1 MTPPRNLPETEPE
14 APRSGHG
21 APCVDCPAT
30 RIGCFESLV
39 PAVSERDS
47 YGARGSVASAACAFV
62 RSTLTARAPLPPAWA
77 ERHAFVLVRRGV
89 LVRVRGDAS
98 GETAAIDCAGPGAYV
113 AMPSGGEPRDLGYA
127 ATDLMVCLCPRD
139 VAEHFLAHDPAH
151 ARDVITGMGQALER
165 MERLAFARAQSTAER
180 RVATLLAAIADT
192 MAPPRR
198 KERLPHGLQQRDLA
212 RLAGVRHESFCRV
225 LGELERR
232 GLVRRDRDG
241 LEILDHDGLALAA

>member
-1 MTPPRNLPETEPE
+1 MTPPRNPLETEPDV
-14 APRSGHG
+14 PRSSHG

-30 RIGCFESLV
+30 RIGCFGSLV
-39 PAVSERDS
+39 PAVSERE
-47 YGARGSVASAACAFV
+47 AFPPTHTACAFV
-62 RSTLTARAPLPPAWA
+62 RSTLTARAPLPLAWA

-98 GETAAIDCAGPGAYV
+98 GETAAIDCAGPGSYV
-113 AMPSGGEPRDLGYA
+113 ALPQGGELRDLGYA

-139 VAEHFLAHDPAH
+139 VAAHFLAHDPAH
-151 ARDVITGMGQALER
+151 ARDVVASMGHALER
-165 MERLAFARAQSTAER
+165 MERLAYARAQSTAER

-241 LEILDHDGLALAA
+241 LEILDHAGLALAA